1 MTKSELIEIVA
12 SKVGNFS
19 RKDIEV
25 IVDTLFDSMSTS
37 LSKGDK
43 VEIRGFGSFK
53 IKEREGRQGRNPKS
67 GENIFIQSKRVP
79 FFKAGRKKYGKGS
92 TRTSS
97 PDMKQIWAP
106 WRQYIHS
113 EKPDE
118 CIFCTAGSKDPES
131 L

>member
-1 MTKSELIEIVA
+1 MTKSELIEAVA
-12 SKVGNFS
+12 AKVSNFS

-67 GENIFIQSKRVP
+67 GENIFIESKRVP
-79 FFKAGRKKYGKGS
+79 FFKAGKEIRE
-92 TRTSS
+92 R
-97 PDMKQIWAP
+97 IN
-106 WRQYIHS
+106 S
-113 EKPDE
+113 EEEGETKP
-118 CIFCTAGSKDPES
+118 AAKP
-131 L
+131 